1 MKIPGELQFE
11 VRSATEPVAEA
22 GWYLAFGYGVKPM
35 VMYAARGMTIW
46 RDGMRQIPI
55 TRYAGPIPEIR

>member
-1 MKIPGELQFE
+1 MKIPGELRFE
-11 VRSATEPVAEA
+11 VRPASEPVAEA

-35 VMYAARGMTIW
+35 VMYAARGMTVW
-46 RDGMRQIPI
+46 RDGMRRIPI